1 MLNIAKMLDQE
12 VQPALGCTEPGAV
25 ALAVARACEELD
37 TSQEL
42 LDISLEI
49 SDSIYKNGMAVGVPG
64 VRGAQGNAVAA
75 ALAALC
81 GKSDYGLEV
90 LKNASSEDVSR
101 AIQWVREGKVHIAH
115 LPERSGVY
123 VQATVTTTHDTAA
136 CVIEGTHSN
145 ITSVTKNGSLVL
157 HKESRVEKDDSP
169 PVSKWIRHASYQ
181 DLYDAANQI
190 TSADRAYL
198 LEGVTMNRAI
208 AEFGLQDTQ
217 LLSSNYGRCLQAS
230 MKNSGCSA
238 DLGYRIRC
246 YCYAAAEARMA
257 GAQLPVMSSAGS
269 GNSGITSILP
279 VALVGEALGSDSE
292 DIARAILVSHLTTS
306 YVKAKVGRL
315 TAVCG
320 CAVASGAGAA
330 AGIVLLLGGSM
341 DESARAIRT
350 VLANTAGMFCDG
362 AKESC
367 ALKVGTAAHEA
378 YLAAKFAVC
387 GKGIDKAQ
395 GVADH
400 SVEQTIE
407 NVARISREGMKDV
420 DRVMIEIM
428 DERQSNESQPE
439 AGKHRQRRSSNKRAI

>member
-37 TSQEL
+37 TSEDL
-42 LDISLEI
+42 LGISLEI

-64 VRGAQGNAVAA
+64 VHGAQGNAVAA

-90 LKNASSEDVSR
+90 LKDACPEDVIR
-101 AIQWVREGKVHIAH
+101 AIQWVREGKVHIEH

-123 VQATVTTTHDTAA
+123 VQATVTTTQETAA
-136 CVIEGTHSN
+136 CIIERTHSN
-145 ITSVTKNGSLVL
+145 ITSVTKNGSMVF
-157 HKESRVEKDDSP
+157 HRDPCVEKNDSP
-169 PVSKWIRHASYQ
+169 PISEWIRQASFQ
-181 DLYDAANQI
+181 DLYDAANQ
-190 TSADRAYL
+190 TTPTDRAYL
-198 LEGVTMNRAI
+198 LEGVAMNRAI
-208 AEFGLQDTQ
+208 AEYGLHDTN
-217 LLSSNYGRCLQAS
+217 LLVSNYGQSLQAS
-230 MKNSGCSA
+230 LQNGDCSS
-238 DLGYRIRC
+238 DVGYHIRC

-279 VALVGEALGSDSE
+279 VALVGEALGSKSD
-292 DIARAILVSHLTTS
+292 DIARAILMSHLTTS
-306 YVKAKVGRL
+306 HIKAKVGRL
-315 TAVCG
+315 TAICG

-330 AGIVLLLGGSM
+330 AGIVLLLGGTV

-395 GVADH
+395 GVADQ

-407 NVARISREGMKDV
+407 NVARINREGMKDV
-420 DRVMIEIM
+420 DRVLIEIM
-428 DERQSNESQPE
+428 DERQSN
-439 AGKHRQRRSSNKRAI
+439 